1 MESVGPRRFGD
12 VLVKKQDLIEW
23 LVRNGDEATAFEID
37 GSHIPQEIDT
47 DTDRDLLAEYEIDVD
62 ALLRRG

>member
-23 LVRNGDEATAFEID
+23 LVKNGDEATAFDIE

-47 DTDRDLLAEYEIDVD
+47 DTDQDLLAEYEIDVD

>member
-23 LVRNGDEATAFEID
+23 LVKNGDEATAFDIE
-37 GSHIPQEIDT
+37 GSHVPQEIDT

>member
-23 LVRNGDEATAFEID
+23 LVKNGDEAKAFDIE
-37 GSHIPQEIDT
+37 GSHVPQEIDT

>member
-23 LVRNGDEATAFEID
+23 LVKNGDEATAFDIE
-37 GSHIPQEIDT
+37 GSHVPQEIDT
-47 DTDRDLLAEYEIDVD
+47 ETDRDLPAEYEIDVD